1 MNDKI
6 ISVTDAKIQF
16 WICINNIKHDLF
28 CHVYY
33 VFIIYFENVC
43 KINLIIEYPLK
54 NKHLSAID
62 RLKQIWYIIQNDFRK
77 IVGMMHEIIKKFWQ
91 VQSRNHDMI
100 KNGSD
105 MEENFLTV

>member
-6 ISVTDAKIQF
+6 VSVTDAKIQF

-43 KINLIIEYPLK
+43 KINLIIEYLLE
-54 NKHLSAID
+54 NNHLSAID
-62 RLKQIWYIIQNDFRK
+62 MIFHIKYDFRK
-77 IVGMMHEIIKKFWQ
+77 IVGMMHEIIKNLWQ
-91 VQSRNHDMI
+91 AQSRNHDMI